1 MLSGNE
7 HSHNERLTAD
17 DADGKADVLVAR
29 KRVELQ
35 KRPMVDEI
43 FGNGAKSCIFFQ
55 DTVLQ
60 HVGREEGITDPI
72 SFAGRGKNYAQNIVG
87 AVRTA
92 IFGIFGQGLDRFVD
106 VAAGVLRKIQKYSL
120 SGRVT
125 ALYKIVGA
133 LEAVEILLIQGGE
146 QLLLSLG
153 GVF

>member
-7 HSHNERLTAD
+7 HCHNERLIAD
-17 DADGKADVLVAR
+17 DADGKADVFVAR

-43 FGNGAKSCIFFQ
+43 FGNGAKCCIFFQ

-72 SFAGRGKNYAQNIVG
+72 SFAGRGRNYVQNIVG

-92 IFGIFGQGLDRFVD
+92 IFIFGIFG
-106 VAAGVLRKIQKYSL
+106 
-120 SGRVT
+120 
-125 ALYKIVGA
+125 
-133 LEAVEILLIQGGE
+133 
-146 QLLLSLG
+146 
-153 GVF
+153 

>member
-7 HSHNERLTAD
+7 HSHNERLIAD
-17 DADGKADVLVAR
+17 DADGKADVFVAR

-35 KRPMVDEI
+35 KCPMVDEI
-43 FGNGAKSCIFFQ
+43 FGNGAKCCIFFQ

-106 VAAGVLRKIQKYSL
+106 VAAGVLRKIQKYGR

>member
-1 MLSGNE
+1 MLSGNG
-7 HSHNERLTAD
+7 HCHDERLIAD
-17 DADGKADVLVAR
+17 DADGKADVFVAR

-43 FGNGAKSCIFFQ
+43 FGNGAKCCIFFQ

-92 IFGIFGQGLDRFVD
+92 IFGIFGQGLDRFAD
-106 VAAGVLRKIQKYSL
+106 VAAGALRKIQKYSL
-120 SGRVT
+120 SGSDMNP
-125 ALYKIVGA
+125 K
-133 LEAVEILLIQGGE
+133 
-146 QLLLSLG
+146 S
-153 GVF
+153 